1 MDTMHASLEKSLFKL
16 VGSPVAVS
24 SGNGFPEPGQASI
37 ALVFADGT
45 RLQAEYWRIIENGMA
60 SVSSFD
66 HNQKYGL
73 PEIVDAVRELQEKLK
88 SRTVAEAH
96 HDEETG
102 DLLFKFTEDLKLQ
115 ILNVTGYEIWEIAFP
130 DERVQYSNYSK

>member
-1 MDTMHASLEKSLFKL
+1 MEAMHASLEKSLSKL
-16 VGSPVAVS
+16 VASSVAVS

-37 ALVFADGT
+37 ALVFVDGT
-45 RLQAEYWRIIENGMA
+45 RLQAEYWRIIENGRA

-66 HNQKYGL
+66 HHQKYGL
-73 PEIVDAVRELQEKLK
+73 PEIVDAVKELQEKLRSSK
-88 SRTVAEAH
+88 VEEAH

-102 DLLFKFTEDLKLQ
+102 DLLFKFTGDTKLQ

-130 DERVQYSNYSK
+130 DGRVQYSNYSK